1 MADAAIK
8 RSSPDGLAL
17 SSLPGAV
24 VTGAG
29 LVPPISSARVA
40 VCLCA
45 RQAGASDQRNERNTW
60 GGTGWPMTADKRLPG
75 PFTPPSQ
82 ACVRRAAV
90 LGGGPPDKGLFRRW
104 LQPSPLGGVVP
115 SSPSAR
121 GESKPSTIWL
131 QFSSHA
137 REVRLFLGDT
147 FW

>member
-90 LGGGPPDKGLFRRW
+90 LGGDLRTRDFLDDGCSRHLWVGSFPVAL
-104 LQPSPLGGVVP
+104 LLGGRANP
-115 SSPSAR
+115 
-121 GESKPSTIWL
+121 L
-131 QFSSHA
+131 
-137 REVRLFLGDT
+137 LFGFNSLPMLGK
-147 FW
+147 